1 MTIDSKSDD
10 FLNQY
15 PEETSMYTSRCVTPL
30 NLKSNW
36 TKIAGLT
43 AAATLATVFAL
54 TARAA
59 DPIVI
64 CSIDD
69 RSGAAAD
76 TGTQGYQGVQMAID
90 EANAAGGIGG
100 HKLKVI
106 PYDGKTDPQ
115 LTATFASRCAEDDK
129 GLVIIGGNP
138 SAPAAAMIPIA
149 TENKI
154 PYFML
159 SAGTDTLTDPPAPYH
174 FRFGPANRQDAAAI
188 ADLLAQQGFKRPA
201 IINNSLPFGTDG
213 ARATTAALKKKNITV
228 VAQQTYDIN
237 ATDLSPQLTNLRDA
251 KPDVLLVF
259 PYPADG
265 ARVLRTARQLN
276 MTAPI
281 VVSRSALLDTLRKL
295 AGPAS
300 DGVLIPNTVDPSRA
314 DVQKF
319 FTAFNAR
326 FGPHQP
332 TLYPIIGYDAA
343 RAALQVIATP
353 AVLKAI
359 DAGNIEEARKAFR
372 DGTEKLTQ
380 FKGLQG
386 ELNASY
392 HFGPQ
397 QHHGSPDS
405 NWYVFIL
412 VADNG
417 TRLVKPDLSKFKP
430 L

>member
-1 MTIDSKSDD
+1 M
-10 FLNQY
+10 N
-15 PEETSMYTSRCVTPL
+15 TSRSATRFKL
-30 NLKSNW
+30 NSSLKSCW
-36 TKIAGLT
+36 LKVAGLMT
-43 AAATLATVFAL
+43 VASVAAAVAPQ
-54 TARAA
+54 ARAA
-59 DPIVI
+59 DPILI

-76 TGTQGYQGVQMAID
+76 TGTQGYQGVMMAVD
-90 EANAAGGIGG
+90 EVNAAGGIGG
-100 HKLKVI
+100 HQVKVVA
-106 PYDGKTDPQ
+106 YDGKTDPQ

-138 SAPAAAMIPIA
+138 SAPAAAMIPVA

-154 PYFML
+154 PYYML
-159 SAGTDTLTDPPAPYH
+159 SAGTDSLTDPPATYN

-188 ADLLAQQGFKRPA
+188 TDLLVKQGFKRPA

-213 ARATTAALKKKNITV
+213 ARATTAALNKKNIAV
-228 VAQQTYDIN
+228 VAQQTYDVN
-237 ATDLSPQLTNLRDA
+237 ATDLSPQLTTLRDA

-259 PYPADG
+259 PYAADG
-265 ARVLRTARQLN
+265 ARVLRTAHQLDIK
-276 MTAPI
+276 API
-281 VVSRSALLDTLRKL
+281 IVSRSALLDTLRKL
-295 AGPAS
+295 AGTAS
-300 DGVLIPNTVDPSRA
+300 DGVLIPNTVDPSRP

-319 FTAFNAR
+319 FTALNAR
-326 FGPHQP
+326 YGPHQP
-332 TLYPIIGYDAA
+332 TLYPVIGYDAA
-343 RAALQVIATP
+343 KAALQVIATP
-353 AVLKAI
+353 VVLKAI
-359 DAGNIEEARKAFR
+359 DAGNIEDARKAFR
-372 DGTEKLTQ
+372 DGTGKLTQ

-386 ELNASY
+386 EQNASY

-397 QHHGSPDS
+397 QHHGSPDQ

>member
-1 MTIDSKSDD
+1 M
-10 FLNQY
+10 
-15 PEETSMYTSRCVTPL
+15 
-30 NLKSNW
+30 SNVRPVRW
-36 TKIAGLT
+36 LEARIRSTKM
-43 AAATLATVFAL
+43 AALMSFAVLTLAGAL
-54 TARAA
+54 PAYAA

-64 CSIDD
+64 CSVDD

-76 TGTQGYQGVQMAID
+76 TGTQGYQAVQMAID

-100 HKLKVI
+100 HKIRLVA
-106 PYDGKTDPQ
+106 YDGKTDPQ

-129 GLVIIGGNP
+129 ALLIIGGNP

-149 TENKI
+149 TEDKI
-154 PYFML
+154 PYFIL
-159 SAGTDTLTDPPAPYH
+159 SAGTDSLTDPPAPYH

-188 ADLLAQQGFKRPA
+188 ADLLSRQGFKRPA

-213 ARATTAALKKKNITV
+213 ARATTAALKKVGIAV
-228 VAQQTYDIN
+228 VAQQTYDVN

-251 KPDVLLVF
+251 KPDVLIVF
-259 PYPADG
+259 PYAADG
-265 ARVLRTARQLN
+265 ARVLRTAHQLN
-276 MTAPI
+276 IAAPV
-281 VVSRSALLDTLRKL
+281 VVSRSALLDTLRRL
-295 AGPAS
+295 AGTAS
-300 DGVLIPNTVDPSRA
+300 DGALIPDTVDPSRP

-319 FTAFNAR
+319 FAAFNGR

-332 TLYPIIGYDAA
+332 TLYPVIGYDAA
-343 RAALQVIATP
+343 KAALQVIATP

-359 DAGNIEEARKAFR
+359 DAGNLEEARRALR

-386 ELNASY
+386 EAGATY

-397 QHHGSPDS
+397 QHHGSPDQ
-405 NWYVFIL
+405 NWYVFVE
-412 VADNG
+412 VANDG
-417 TRLVKPDLSKFKP
+417 TRLVKPDLAKFKP

>member
-1 MTIDSKSDD
+1 M
-10 FLNQY
+10 N
-15 PEETSMYTSRCVTPL
+15 TSPCVNCI
-30 NLKSNW
+30 NLRHGW

-43 AAATLATVFAL
+43 AAATLAAIFTL

-64 CSIDD
+64 CSVDD

-76 TGTQGYQGVQMAID
+76 TGTQGYQAVQMAID

-100 HKLKVI
+100 HKLKLI
-106 PYDGKTDPQ
+106 AYDGKTDPQ

-149 TENKI
+149 TEDKI

-159 SAGTDTLTDPPAPYH
+159 SAGQDSLTDPPAPYH

-228 VAQQTYDIN
+228 VGQQTYDVN

-259 PYPADG
+259 PYAADG
-265 ARVLRTARQLN
+265 ARVLRTAHQLN
-276 MTAPI
+276 FTVPVI
-281 VVSRSALLDTLRKL
+281 VSRSALLDTLRKL

-300 DGVLIPNTVDPSRA
+300 DGVLIPNTVDPSRP

-319 FTAFNAR
+319 FAAFNAR

-332 TLYPIIGYDAA
+332 TLYPVIGYDAA
-343 RAALQVIATP
+343 RAALQIIAMP

-359 DAGNIEEARKAFR
+359 DAGNIDDARKAFR
-372 DGTEKLTQ
+372 DGADKLTQ

-386 ELNASY
+386 EQNASY
-392 HFGPQ
+392 HFSAQ
-397 QHHGSPDS
+397 QHHGSPDA

>member
-1 MTIDSKSDD
+1 
-10 FLNQY
+10 
-15 PEETSMYTSRCVTPL
+15 MYTSRCVTPL